1 MYMVSNGLNNLII
14 LESISVWY
22 CRDFAS
28 NHIEFQLVS
37 KDHNLLE
44 RSSHMKYPLNIRI
57 LIDVSVKHSL
67 NHRYSSYTI

>member
-28 NHIEFQLVS
+28 NHIEFQLIS

-44 RSSHMKYPLNIRI
+44 RSSHMKYPL
-57 LIDVSVKHSL
+57 LEH
-67 NHRYSSYTI
+67 